1 MRMHIQVA
9 SLFFFAAPSL
19 FSADVQFFVSAGNLV
34 NSRTEI
40 SSAALKDGRVL
51 ISGGR
56 RVDGGMQWTESDAEI
71 LNPSTGVSRMARNGM
86 IEGRTGHTMTTLQ
99 DGKVLVTG
107 GWSVLVGGPKPAMP
121 LMHNS
126 AELFD
131 PATETWESVGSL
143 SKLGGPGN
151 AAVLLKNGKV
161 LVVGESD
168 AELYD
173 PATREFTHIGQ
184 TSHARTNTRL
194 TLLPNGDVLVTGAS
208 YADGAAKNQPAE
220 RFSISKQCFV
230 ETGTPVVL
238 RTGRFTATALKDGRV
253 LLVGGDAETAKA
265 GKVEL
270 YDPARGSFRFV
281 CTLNTDREGHTATLM
296 ADGRVAIMGGNG
308 ITNRVPEGAMSF
320 VAPMF
325 GALSSVEY
333 IYPSWGLCTVSAYL
347 KEARAAHG
355 AILTKKGNLVVFGG
369 EAEGESLK
377 SIDALIVK

>member
-1 MRMHIQVA
+1 MRMHVQVA
-9 SLFFFAAPSL
+9 PLLLLAAPSL

-34 NSRTEI
+34 NTRTEI
-40 SSAALKDGRVL
+40 SSAVLKDGRVL
-51 ISGGR
+51 IAGGR
-56 RVDGGMQWTESDAEI
+56 RVDGGMQWTESDVEI

-143 SKLGGPGN
+143 HTLGGPGN

-161 LVVGESD
+161 LVVGERD
-168 AELYD
+168 AEVYD

-184 TSHARTNTRL
+184 TSHARINTRL

-208 YADGAAKNQPAE
+208 QAEGAATNLPAE
-220 RFSISKQCFV
+220 RFSVSRQCFV
-230 ETGTPVVL
+230 ETGTPLVL

-253 LLVGGDAETAKA
+253 LLAGGDAEISKPGT
-265 GKVEL
+265 VEI
-270 YDPARGSFRFV
+270 YDPFTGRFRLV

-296 ADGRVAIMGGNG
+296 PDGRVAIVGGNG
-308 ITNRVPEGAMSF
+308 IVNRVPEGAMSF
-320 VAPMF
+320 VAPIF

-333 IYPSWGLCTVSAYL
+333 VYPSWALCTVSAYV

-355 AILTKKGNLVVFGG
+355 AVLTKKGNLVVFGG